1 MSLLD
6 PVQLAQ
12 DTRSCLKE
20 INNDH
25 NNHVH
30 GTKAH
35 LNIERGSHAMLAA
48 AQKENE
54 NRGKNNTRIDQLEIV
69 DDIKKQGMFYI

>member
-12 DTRSCLKE
+12 ETRSCLKE

-30 GTKAH
+30 GTEAH
-35 LNIERGSHAMLAA
+35 LNIERRSHVMLAA

-54 NRGKNNTRIDQLEIV
+54 KKGRNNMRIDQLEIL
-69 DDIKKQGMFYI
+69 DDIKKRGMFYI

>member
-25 NNHVH
+25 NNHIH
-30 GTKAH
+30 GTEAH
-35 LNIERGSHAMLAA
+35 LNIERISHAVLAA

-54 NRGKNNTRIDQLEIV
+54 KIGKNNMRIDQLEIL
-69 DDIKKQGMFYI
+69 DDIKKRGMYYI